1 MGIREDSGG
10 AAAGELRRSYPLK
23 FAAFGD
29 ITTMLDLKRYL
40 SNPFDSKEISIDE
53 LVAFTADHL
62 GKLTGQNPGGVFNE
76 AIAATDA
83 LFTAL
88 SGTISAEDTAG
99 AIRQARTAA
108 TTAKREAIFEKL
120 SQLEGLIHARFPR
133 TSATYVELLPGGLKE
148 FREATLDALN
158 GKLVALL
165 ARLAPYAATIGTADV
180 AGLTTLQGE
189 WATLRGEHV
198 TKKGVSTDAAGN
210 RREAADA
217 LREQLFD
224 NLLAIARHEKGQP
237 EKLGLYMQQSLL
249 EDATQAA
256 EEPAP
261 ATPA

>member
-1 MGIREDSGG
+1 MRDSR
-10 AAAGELRRSYPLK
+10 ALRR
-23 FAAFGD
+23 
-29 ITTMLDLKRYL
+29 R
-40 SNPFDSKEISIDE
+40 
-53 LVAFTADHL
+53 
-62 GKLTGQNPGGVFNE
+62 
-76 AIAATDA
+76 
-83 LFTAL
+83 
-88 SGTISAEDTAG
+88 
-99 AIRQARTAA
+99 
-108 TTAKREAIFEKL
+108 
-120 SQLEGLIHARFPR
+120 
-133 TSATYVELLPGGLKE
+133 YVELLPGGLKE

-189 WATLRGEHV
+189 WATLRGEQV
-198 TKKGVSTDAAGN
+198 AKKGVSTDASGN

-249 EDATQAA
+249 EDATQSA

-261 ATPA
+261 ATPV